1 MTAAR
6 IARQQ
11 EHAEPAPRRDPIAFL
26 LFYRMDW
33 CERHPGLMFLAIGGL
48 ILLEGVFEQVLS

>member
-6 IARQQ
+6 IARRQSQ
-11 EHAEPAPRRDPIAFL
+11 AEPVERDPIGWL
-26 LFYRMDW
+26 LFYKMDW

-48 ILLEGVFEQVLS
+48 ILLEAVLEGMFP

>member
-6 IARQQ
+6 IARRLARKPVQ
-11 EHAEPAPRRDPIAFL
+11 RRDPIAFL

-33 CERHPGLMFLAIGGL
+33 CEQHPGLMLAIVGGL
-48 ILLEGVFEQVLS
+48 ILLEGVFEQVFA

>member
-1 MTAAR
+1 MATAR
-6 IARQQ
+6 IARHMVRAQ
-11 EHAEPAPRRDPIAFL
+11 APRRDPIAFL